1 MFRLVQFYA
10 CFMNT
15 LNIYKVKDMNIQ
27 KTTAY
32 VRFLILLT
40 RDKNETFLSLH
51 YISRSFYH

>member
-1 MFRLVQFYA
+1 
-10 CFMNT
+10 MNT

-40 RDKNETFLSLH
+40 RDKNETSG
-51 YISRSFYH
+51 ISVPGYSQPFTLVIV